1 MGAASPTPEGLAATR
16 AAAQVPFLPLIYDLA
31 STYQT
36 LMRYSDKFVRQAGL
50 TPAQFDVLV
59 TLGNTEGMSM
69 QSLAERTLVT
79 KGTLTGIVDRL
90 EERGFARR
98 EVPPRNRRSFTIVLT
113 NGGQRE
119 FERLFPLYIEHLRL
133 HLGQLSPKQIKEIR
147 TVLQNIRQ
155 SLPLPDLNADVST
168 PLR

>member
-16 AAAQVPFLPLIYDLA
+16 AAAQVPFLPLVYDLA

-36 LMRYSDKFVRQAGL
+36 MMRYSDRFVRQVGL

-69 QSLAERTLVT
+69 QNLAERTLVT

-90 EERGFARR
+90 EEKNFARR

-113 NGGQRE
+113 ETGQRE
-119 FERLFPLYIEHLRL
+119 FERLFPMYIEHLRL
-133 HLGQLSPKQIKEIR
+133 HLGQLSAADIEHMR
-147 TVLQNIRQ
+147 TCLSTIRQ
-155 SLPLPDLNADVST
+155 SLPKPEFEPGASE
-168 PLR
+168 